1 MIQTKLTAAGV
12 LLLLAGS
19 TGFALVAAQEQQPP
33 PFSRSKWI
41 EQYRL
46 PYPGESRPA
55 SEVAPLPGAVP
66 ADFFLLSNSAA
77 FVDPEITAP
86 QRVNNDLLPPGGAT
100 NPWSQAEPDL
110 DVNPFNELNLVGV
123 YQESRFRDGGART
136 LNFTTSVDGGLTW
149 TEGSLPLI
157 TQEFGGPWERASDPW
172 VAFGPNDRVYYVS
185 LDFNETTP
193 PNQVGVS
200 VSTDG
205 GLTWGPPV
213 PVLRSEL
220 DFNDKEAI
228 EVDTQPGSPRFGNVY
243 VAWDINI
250 AQGNNVAAQHLVV
263 SRSTNGGVSYSSP
276 VVLRTAGANIGAIP
290 RVAPDGTL
298 YVIWGGTFPGSTAWS
313 IFLSRSTNGGAT
325 FSTPRVIQALNQQSV
340 PFIRDGSILPSMA
353 IDRTN
358 GDIYLVWADS
368 RWTGVDQ
375 ATFSYSRDGGVTWSE
390 PVRVSDGP
398 GDAPTFT
405 AAVAVNRQGEVA
417 VSYTSLEN
425 DPARTFL
432 IDQYVSISRDRG
444 VSFESR
450 RRLSPVTSDIRWAAW
465 AREFFLGDYTG
476 IAAGVSKFHML
487 WTFPLLP
494 SPTTLALPTDLVI
507 GLDPPLGGDTGFP
520 SLPLRLQTDVF
531 FSSTR

>member
-1 MIQTKLTAAGV
+1 MRVIQTRWTTAGM

-19 TGFALVAAQEQQPP
+19 TGFLGVTAPEQQPP
-33 PFSRSKWI
+33 VFSRSEWI

-55 SEVAPLPGAVP
+55 TDIPPLPGVVP
-66 ADFFLLSNSAA
+66 PDFFLLSGSAA
-77 FVDPEITAP
+77 FVDPGITPPVRA
-86 QRVNNDLLPPGGAT
+86 NNDLLAPGAGA

-110 DVNPFNELNLVGV
+110 DVNPFSELNIVGV

-136 LNFTTSVDGGLTW
+136 LNFTTSMDGGLTW

-172 VAFGPNDRVYYVS
+172 VAFGPNNRVYCVS

-193 PNQVGVS
+193 PNQIGVS

-213 PVLRSEL
+213 SVFSSEL

-228 EVDTQPGSPRFGNVY
+228 EVDTYPGSPRFGNVY

-250 AQGNNVAAQHLVV
+250 DQGNNVAAQHLVV
-263 SRSTNGGVSYSSP
+263 ARSTNGGVSYLPP
-276 VVLRTAGANIGAIP
+276 VVLRTSGNNIGAIP
-290 RVAPDGTL
+290 RVAPDGTV
-298 YVIWGGTFPGSTAWS
+298 YVMWAGTFPGLTNWS

-325 FSTPRVIQALNQQSV
+325 FSTPAVIQALNQQSV
-340 PFIRDGSILPSMA
+340 PFIPDGSILPSMA

-368 RWTGVDQ
+368 RWSGVDQ
-375 ATFSYSRDGGVTWSE
+375 TTLSYSRDGGVTWSE
-390 PVRVSDGP
+390 PIRVSDGP
-398 GDAPTFT
+398 GDAATFT

-425 DPARTFL
+425 DPPRAFL
-432 IDQYVSISRDRG
+432 ID
-444 VSFESR
+444 
-450 RRLSPVTSDIRWAAW
+450 
-465 AREFFLGDYTG
+465 
-476 IAAGVSKFHML
+476 
-487 WTFPLLP
+487 
-494 SPTTLALPTDLVI
+494 
-507 GLDPPLGGDTGFP
+507 
-520 SLPLRLQTDVF
+520 
-531 FSSTR
+531 